1 MNQKTAFNICMGK
14 NNNTRTTGYPYA
26 EEWSLDPHLT
36 PWRKMNSK
44 SIKDLN
50 MKSKCLKEKIGIN
63 LHNPGLGS
71 GPLDM
76 IPKTQPTNEKVEL
89 SI

>member
-1 MNQKTAFNICMGK
+1 
-14 NNNTRTTGYPYA
+14 
-26 EEWSLDPHLT
+26 
-36 PWRKMNSK
+36 MNSK

-50 MKSKCLKEKIGIN
+50 IKSKCLKDKIGIN
-63 LHNPGLGS
+63 LHSPGLGS